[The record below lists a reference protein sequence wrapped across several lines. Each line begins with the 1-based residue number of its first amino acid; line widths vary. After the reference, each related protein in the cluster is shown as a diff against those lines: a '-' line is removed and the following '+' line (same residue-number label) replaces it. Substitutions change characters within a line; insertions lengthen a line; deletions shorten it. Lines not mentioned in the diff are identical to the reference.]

1 MDIDTTKPNSAR
13 IYDYMLGGKHNYPV
27 DRAAAKQLLQA
38 VPDVQ
43 QGVYLYRYFLLEAV
57 RRLSKANF
65 TCYLDLASGIPTEG
79 YIHERVPDTAKVI
92 YNDID
97 PETVQYAR
105 QIVADKPNILCVQGD
120 LRGIDTILEQAEEF
134 FEGERRIGICM
145 VGVVYFIEDDA
156 LRHVFQRLYEW
167 SAPGS
172 MLAVNSFA
180 DYDTPQWK
188 QSQKFYK
195 SIGVTLYGRNP
206 DNLLRLATP
215 WQAVDEL
222 VPIERYAERNLP
234 GFEVVPSEGVRG
246 ALGYGGI
253 LIRP

>member
-13 IYDYMLGGKHNYPV
+13 IYDYLLGGKHNYPA

-38 VPDVQ
+38 LPESR

-57 RRLSKANF
+57 RRLTRSNF

-79 YIHERVPDTAKVI
+79 YIHERVPETAKVI
-92 YNDID
+92 YNDIE

-120 LRGIDTILEQAEEF
+120 LRGIDTILEQAEDF

-180 DYDTPQWK
+180 RYEPEEWTAG
-188 QSQKFYK
+188 KFYK
-195 SIGVTLYGRNP
+195 QIGVTLYGRNS
-206 DNLLRLATP
+206 DELLQLAAP
-215 WQAVDEL
+215 WQVMDEL
-222 VPIERYAERNLP
+222 APMESYAERNLP
-234 GFEVVPSEGVRG
+234 GFDVVPSEQTRG
-246 ALGYGGI
+246 HVGYGGI
-253 LIRP
+253 LVHP